1 MKKLLLILLCL
12 PFIGFG
18 QFHYKLDSVDLNWSK
33 IYFSYDQFGKCT
45 ETIIGMDNVIN
56 NYVYDIN
63 NNIVLIYHRH
73 HNSVTDEFDT
83 IAINYLLYDNNNN
96 LVQEEL
102 YPLNFLTSI
111 DTTLINYT
119 YDINNNL
126 ILQEREKI
134 NNGIINQEMTY
145 EYLYQNSNLVTINRY
160 INFPLN
166 QLSNDTLVIHYSYLN
181 GELLI
186 DSTLMNGILGTNQY
200 LYSSILM
207 ENTMFPKFSIWDC
220 PNGIAGISPSN
231 YCYLNSQPMEIIWD
245 YPPNPNAFSTLFYYS
260 ILPNTSLNEEYN
272 TKRVI
277 QTVDM
282 LGRETKQTN
291 QPILYLYDDG
301 TVEKRIMIK
310 Q

>member
-12 PFIGFG
+12 PIIGFG
-18 QFHYKLDSVDLNWSK
+18 QFQYKLDSVDFDVNK

-45 ETIIGMDNVIN
+45 ETIIGMDYVIN

-63 NNIVLIYHRH
+63 NNIVLIYHRN
-73 HNSVTDEFDT
+73 HNSATDEFDT

-96 LVQEEL
+96 LVQETL
-102 YPLNFLTSI
+102 YPLNYLTSI

-126 ILQEREKI
+126 ILQEREEI
-134 NNGIINQEMTY
+134 FNGIIYREWTY
-145 EYLYQNSNLVTINRY
+145 EYLYQNSNLVTMNRY

-166 QLSNDTLVIHYSYLN
+166 QLSNDTLVRHYSYLN

-186 DSTLMNGILGTNQY
+186 DSTFLNGILGTTQY

-207 ENTMFPKFSIWDC
+207 EHTMFPKFSIWDC
-220 PNGIAGISPSN
+220 HNGIAGISPSN

-245 YPPNPNAFSTLFYYS
+245 YSPNTNSLSTLFYYS

-277 QTVDM
+277 QTVDI
-282 LGRETKQTN
+282 LGRETKGKKN
-291 QPILYLYDDG
+291 QPLFYIYDDG
-301 TVEKRIMIK
+301 TVEKRIVIE
-310 Q
+310 